1 MPVTFYSCTWRAV
14 LLLVV
19 EGPVYPIG
27 TCPFQ
32 ALSVLIFRGL
42 KLQLDSH
49 LCSELVFVVKRGQ
62 LICSAPDTFGSSCCG
77 RQDGGC
83 GAAVDALT
91 NSAQ

>member
-19 EGPVYPIG
+19 EVPVYPIG

-49 LCSELVFVVKRGQ
+49 LCSELVFLVKHGQ
-62 LICSAPDTFGSSCCG
+62 LIRSALDTFG